1 MSVPAAGRIG
11 VRRRPKDR
19 KDQIVE
25 AARQLIVQRGYRNVS
40 MAEIAEAVGIT
51 AGALYRHFSNK
62 AVLLGAVIDKS
73 FDDVIAA
80 SSQCEMNLGDV
91 LAMACEQ
98 VVTQRDTGALWW
110 RESRYLEPDTA
121 ARLRSRLHDN
131 NRTYQ
136 TLIQAERP
144 ALPSVQAQR
153 LAWGVQ
159 SILASPSFHTSKL
172 PHADFV
178 ALLSAAC
185 RSVCTVEL
193 GPRPAAPAPPS
204 RRNGVLEPVSKRESL
219 LTHAITLFER
229 NGFEATS
236 LNEIGTA
243 AGVTGPNLYSYFVS
257 KADILETATSRGVSA
272 LWLLLNRVLR
282 ENDEPAKALDDLV
295 RGYIELALERTVLA
309 SLLLSEQQNVDD
321 VTRNR
326 QREYVAEWVALL
338 RASRP
343 AIDEPSARVL
353 VHTALAVIH
362 TMAQIGPEH
371 DDPTFADDLAAMATA
386 VLFSHR
392 RHEFGSE
399 VSRSPTNQLS

>member
-1 MSVPAAGRIG
+1 MSVPAASHTE

-62 AVLLGAVIDKS
+62 AVLLGAVIDTS
-73 FDDVIAA
+73 FDELIAIT
-80 SSQCEMNLGDV
+80 SQRDLNLEGV
-91 LAMACEQ
+91 LTTACEQ
-98 VVTQRDTGALWW
+98 VVTRRDTGALWF
-110 RESRYLEPDTA
+110 RESRHLEPDTA
-121 ARLRSRLHDN
+121 ARLRRRLRNN

-136 TLIQAERP
+136 SLIQAERP
-144 ALPSVQAQR
+144 ALPDVQAQR

-159 SILASPSFHTSKL
+159 SILASPSFHTTKV
-172 PHADFV
+172 PHTDFV
-178 ALLSAAC
+178 ALLRAAC
-185 RSVCTVEL
+185 DSLCAVEL
-193 GPRPAAPAPPS
+193 GPPPPPPPAALQ
-204 RRNGVLEPVSKRESL
+204 RRNGMLEPVSKRESL
-219 LTHAITLFER
+219 LTHAIMLFER

-243 AGVTGPNLYSYFVS
+243 AGVTGPNLYSYFAS
-257 KADILETATSRGVSA
+257 KADILETAMSRGVSA

-282 ENDEPAKALDDLV
+282 DNAEPAEALGDLV
-295 RGYIELALERTVLA
+295 RGYIQLTLERTILA
-309 SLLLSEQQNVDD
+309 SLLLSEQQIVDD
-321 VTRNR
+321 FTRNR
-326 QREYVAEWVALL
+326 QREYLAEWVALL

-343 AIDEPSARVL
+343 AIGEPAARVL

-362 TMAQIGPEH
+362 TMTQIGREH

-386 VLFSHR
+386 VLFSHA
-392 RHEFGSE
+392 E
-399 VSRSPTNQLS
+399 

>member
-1 MSVPAAGRIG
+1 MSVPAASRTD

-40 MAEIAEAVGIT
+40 MAEIADAVGIT

-62 AVLLGAVIDKS
+62 AVLLGAVIDTS
-73 FDDVIAA
+73 FDDLIAIT
-80 SSQCEMNLGDV
+80 SQRDLNLAGV
-91 LAMACEQ
+91 LTMACEQ
-98 VVTQRDTGALWW
+98 VVARRDTGALWF
-110 RESRYLEPDTA
+110 RESRHLEPDTA
-121 ARLRSRLHDN
+121 ARLRRRLRDN
-131 NRTYQ
+131 NLNYQ
-136 TLIQAERP
+136 SLIQAERP
-144 ALPSVQAQR
+144 RLPSVQAQR

-172 PHADFV
+172 PNADFV
-178 ALLSAAC
+178 ALLRAAC
-185 RSVCTVEL
+185 DSLCAVEL
-193 GPRPAAPAPPS
+193 GPPPPAAH
-204 RRNGVLEPVSKRESL
+204 RQREGVLEPVSKRESL
-219 LTHAITLFER
+219 LTHAVTLFER

-243 AGVTGPNLYSYFVS
+243 AGVTGPNLYSYFAS
-257 KADILETATSRGVSA
+257 KADILETATLRGVSA
-272 LWLLLNRVLR
+272 LWLLLNRALR
-282 ENDEPAKALDDLV
+282 GNVEPAEALRDLV

-321 VTRNR
+321 NTRNR

-343 AIDEPSARVL
+343 AIGEQAARVL
-353 VHTALAVIH
+353 VHTSLAVIH
-362 TMAQIGPEH
+362 TMTQIGREH

-386 VLFSHR
+386 VLFSHA
-392 RHEFGSE
+392 E
-399 VSRSPTNQLS
+399 

>member
-1 MSVPAAGRIG
+1 MSVPAAGRIR

-73 FDDVIAA
+73 VDDLIAGT
-80 SSQCEMNLGDV
+80 SQRGLNLEDV

-98 VVTQRDTGALWW
+98 VVTRRDTGALWW

-121 ARLRSRLHDN
+121 ARLRTRLRDN

-144 ALPSVQAQR
+144 SLPTVQAQR

-172 PHADFV
+172 PHAEFV
-178 ALLSAAC
+178 ALLSTAC
-185 RSVCTVEL
+185 RSLCAVEL
-193 GPRPAAPAPPS
+193 RPPPAPVAS
-204 RRNGVLEPVSKRESL
+204 RRRNGVLEPVSKRESL
-219 LTHAITLFER
+219 LTHAVTLFER

-243 AGVTGPNLYSYFVS
+243 AGVTGPNLYSYFAS
-257 KADILETATSRGVSA
+257 KADILETATSRGLSA

-309 SLLLSEQQNVDD
+309 SLLLSEQQSVDD

-338 RASRP
+338 RASSP
-343 AIDEPSARVL
+343 AIDESSARVL

-362 TMAQIGPEH
+362 TMAQIGREQ

-386 VLFSHR
+386 VLFSH
-392 RHEFGSE
+392 
-399 VSRSPTNQLS
+399 

>member
-1 MSVPAAGRIG
+1 MSVPAAGRIT

-73 FDDVIAA
+73 FDDVISAT
-80 SSQCEMNLGDV
+80 SQRDMNLDDV
-91 LAMACEQ
+91 LTMACEQ
-98 VVTQRDTGALWW
+98 VVTRRDTGTLWW

-121 ARLRSRLHDN
+121 ARLRRRLRDS
-131 NRTYQ
+131 NRSYQ
-136 TLIQAERP
+136 TLIEADRP
-144 ALPSVQAQR
+144 SLPSVQAQR
-153 LAWGVQ
+153 LAWGVE

-172 PHADFV
+172 PHAEFV
-178 ALLSAAC
+178 ALLLAAC
-185 RSVCTVEL
+185 RSLCAVEL
-193 GPRPAAPAPPS
+193 GPPPPEPAPAPPR
-204 RRNGVLEPVSKRESL
+204 RRNSALEPVSKRESL
-219 LTHAITLFER
+219 LMHAITLFER

-257 KADILETATSRGVSA
+257 KADILETATSRGLSA

-309 SLLLSEQQNVDD
+309 SLLLSEQQSIDD
-321 VTRNR
+321 ITRNR

-362 TMAQIGPEH
+362 TMAQIGREQ
-371 DDPTFADDLAAMATA
+371 DDPTFADDLAAMARA
-386 VLFSHR
+386 VLFSH
-392 RHEFGSE
+392 
-399 VSRSPTNQLS
+399 

>member
-1 MSVPAAGRIG
+1 MSGPAVSRAEG
-11 VRRRPKDR
+11 RRRPKDR

-62 AVLLGAVIDKS
+62 AVLLGAVIDTS
-73 FDDVIAA
+73 IDDLIAVA
-80 SSQCEMNLGDV
+80 SQRDRNLEGV
-91 LAMACEQ
+91 LTMACEQ
-98 VVTQRDTGALWW
+98 VVGRRDTGVLWF
-110 RESRYLEPDTA
+110 RESRHLEPDTA
-121 ARLRSRLHDN
+121 ARLRRRLRDN

-136 TLIQAERP
+136 SLLQAERP
-144 ALPSVQAQR
+144 ALVGVQAQR

-172 PHADFV
+172 PNADFV

-185 RSVCTVEL
+185 RSLCAVEL
-193 GPRPAAPAPPS
+193 GPPPPPALAGL
-204 RRNGVLEPVSKRESL
+204 RQRNGVLEPVSKRESL
-219 LTHAITLFER
+219 LTHAITLFEC

-243 AGVTGPNLYSYFVS
+243 AGVTGPNLYSYFAS

-282 ENDEPAKALDDLV
+282 DNDEPAEALCDLV
-295 RGYIELALERTVLA
+295 RGYIQLALERTVLA
-309 SLLLSEQQNVDD
+309 SLLLSEQQSVDD

-343 AIDEPSARVL
+343 AIGEQAARVL
-353 VHTALAVIH
+353 VHTSLAVIH
-362 TMAQIGPEH
+362 TTTQIGRGH
-371 DDPTFADDLAAMATA
+371 DDPTFADDLAAMSTA
-386 VLFSHR
+386 VLFSHA
-392 RHEFGSE
+392 E
-399 VSRSPTNQLS
+399 

>member
-1 MSVPAAGRIG
+1 MSVPAVT

-19 KDQIVE
+19 KDQIVD
-25 AARQLIVQRGYRNVS
+25 AARQLIVARGYRNVS

-73 FDDVIAA
+73 FDDVIVD
-80 SSQCEMNLGDV
+80 SEQRGLILQNV
-91 LAMACEQ
+91 LTMACEQ
-98 VVTQRDTGALWW
+98 VVTRRDIGALWW

-121 ARLRSRLHDN
+121 ARLRGRLRDN
-131 NRTYQ
+131 NHSYQ

-144 ALPSVQAQR
+144 ALAGAQAQR

-172 PHADFV
+172 PDAEFV

-185 RSVCTVEL
+185 RALCAVEL
-193 GPRPAAPAPPS
+193 RPAPPPAPARRR

-219 LTHAITLFER
+219 LTHAVTLFER

-243 AGVTGPNLYSYFVS
+243 AGVTGPNLYSYFAS

-282 ENDEPAKALDDLV
+282 DNDEPAEALGDLV
-295 RGYIELALERTVLA
+295 RGYIELALEQTVLA

-321 VTRNR
+321 VTRNL
-326 QREYVAEWVALL
+326 QREYVAEWVALV

-343 AIDEPSARVL
+343 AIGERAARVL

-362 TMAQIGPEH
+362 NMTQIGREQ
-371 DDPTFADDLAAMATA
+371 DDPTFTDDLAAMATA
-386 VLFSHR
+386 VLFLPR
-392 RHEFGSE
+392 
-399 VSRSPTNQLS
+399 

>member
-1 MSVPAAGRIG
+1 MSVPAASRIG

-25 AARQLIVQRGYRNVS
+25 AARQLIVHRGYRNVS

-51 AGALYRHFSNK
+51 AGGLYRHFSNK

-80 SSQCEMNLGDV
+80 TTQRGMNLDAV
-91 LAMACEQ
+91 LTMACEQ
-98 VVTQRDTGALWW
+98 VVTRRDTGALWW

-121 ARLRSRLHDN
+121 ARLRRRLRDN
-131 NRTYQ
+131 NRSYQ
-136 TLIQAERP
+136 ALIQAERP
-144 ALPSVQAQR
+144 SLSNVQAQR

-172 PHADFV
+172 PHGEFV
-178 ALLSAAC
+178 ALLLAAS
-185 RSVCTVEL
+185 RSLCAVEL
-193 GPRPAAPAPPS
+193 GPPQPRPAPAPPK

-243 AGVTGPNLYSYFVS
+243 AGVTGPNLYSYFAS
-257 KADILETATSRGVSA
+257 KADILESATTRGVSA

-282 ENDEPAKALDDLV
+282 NNDEPAKALGDLV
-295 RGYIELALERTVLA
+295 RGYIELALDRTVLA
-309 SLLLSEQQNVDD
+309 SLLLSEQQSVDD

-338 RASRP
+338 RDSRP
-343 AIDEPSARVL
+343 TIDEPSARVV

-362 TMAQIGPEH
+362 TMVQIGREQ
-371 DDPTFADDLAAMATA
+371 DDPTFADDLGAMATA
-386 VLFSHR
+386 VLFSH
-392 RHEFGSE
+392 
-399 VSRSPTNQLS
+399 